1 MSRQC
6 VVQHAEDMFKKLRR
20 SLIWYL
26 FVTPTFV
33 LFGLF
38 VAYPTFETFRL
49 SFFQEVATRQEFVG
63 SLHYMRLLGN
73 QVFLAA
79 LLNTAFLGIVFLF
92 LIIPLSLVMASLL
105 NNLRVWPNLFKAIY
119 FLPQITSTVAVAL
132 VFSYV
137 FQPNWGLVNG
147 ILRQLGVEP
156 LPLWLAEPRYV
167 LTGSRAAATILAVWV
182 ALGYYML
189 IFQAGLQA
197 VPAELYDAAVVDGAG
212 PLQTWWLITI
222 PNLRPTF
229 IFLFITGTIDAMSRF
244 SDLWMLGGPAGT
256 PARSLQTIVMYMYQT
271 AFESNDFN
279 LASASAVIL
288 FVIVLLLTLINFRS
302 FLQREFSRQPGA

>member
-1 MSRQC
+1 MVR
-6 VVQHAEDMFKKLRR
+6 KLRK
-20 SLIWYL
+20 SLIWYV
-26 FVTPTFV
+26 FVAPTFI

-38 VAYPTFETFRL
+38 VAYPTLETFRL

-63 SLHYMRLLGN
+63 ALHYLRLLGN

-79 LLNTAFLGIVFLF
+79 LVNTAFLGILF
-92 LIIPLSLVMASLL
+92 LLIIIPLGFVMASLL

-167 LTGSRAAATILAVWV
+167 LTGSRAAVTILAVWV

-212 PLQTWWLITI
+212 PLQTWWLITL
-222 PNLRPTF
+222 PSMRPTF
-229 IFLFITGTIDAMSRF
+229 VFLYITGTIEAMSRF

-256 PARSLQTIVMYMYQT
+256 PARSLQTIVMYIYQT

-279 LASASAVIL
+279 LASAAAVIL
-288 FVIVLLLTLINFRS
+288 FVVVLLLTMVNFRS
-302 FLQREFSRQPGA
+302 FLQREFSSQSGV

>member
-1 MSRQC
+1 MARN
-6 VVQHAEDMFKKLRR
+6 LRK
-20 SLIWYL
+20 SLIWYV
-26 FVTPTFV
+26 FVAPTFI

-38 VAYPTFETFRL
+38 VAYPTLETFRL
-49 SFFQEVATRQEFVG
+49 SFFQEVATKQEFVG
-63 SLHYMRLLGN
+63 ALHYLRLLGN

-79 LLNTAFLGIVFLF
+79 LVNTAFLGILF
-92 LIIPLSLVMASLL
+92 LMIIIPLSFVMASLL

-137 FQPNWGLVNG
+137 FQPNWGLING
-147 ILRQLGVEP
+147 LLRQLGVEP

-167 LTGSRAAATILAVWV
+167 LTGSRAAVTILAVWV

-212 PLQTWWLITI
+212 PLQTWWLITL
-222 PNLRPTF
+222 PSMRPTF
-229 IFLFITGTIDAMSRF
+229 IFLYITGTIEAMSRF

-256 PARSLQTIVMYMYQT
+256 PARSLQTIVMYIYQT

-279 LASASAVIL
+279 LASAAAVIL
-288 FVIVLLLTLINFRS
+288 FVVVLLLTMINFRS
-302 FLQREFSRQPGA
+302 FLQREFSSQSGA

>member
-1 MSRQC
+1 MLR
-6 VVQHAEDMFKKLRR
+6 KLRK
-20 SLIWYL
+20 SLIWYA
-26 FVTPTFV
+26 FVAPTFV

-49 SFFQEVATRQEFVG
+49 SFFQEVATRQQFVG
-63 SLHYMRLLGN
+63 SLHYMRLLSN
-73 QVFLAA
+73 QIFLAS
-79 LLNTAFLGIVFLF
+79 LLNTAFLGILF
-92 LIIPLSLVMASLL
+92 LMIVIPLSLVMASLL
-105 NNLRVWPNLFKAIY
+105 NNLRVWPNLFKVIF

-137 FQPNWGLVNG
+137 LQPNWGLVNG
-147 ILRQLGVEP
+147 LLRELGVNP

-212 PLQTWWLITI
+212 PLQTWWLITL
-222 PNLRPTF
+222 PSLRPTF
-229 IFLFITGTIDAMSRF
+229 IFLYITGTIDAMSRF

-256 PARSLQTIVMYMYQT
+256 PARSLQTIVMYVYQT
-271 AFESNDFN
+271 AFESSDFN
-279 LASASAVIL
+279 LASAAAVIL
-288 FVIVLLLTLINFRS
+288 FIVVLLLTLINFRS
-302 FLQREFSRQPGA
+302 FLQREFTQRSGA

>member
-1 MSRQC
+1 MVR
-6 VVQHAEDMFKKLRR
+6 KLRK
-20 SLIWYL
+20 SLIWYV
-26 FVTPTFV
+26 FVAPTFI

-38 VAYPTFETFRL
+38 VAYPTLETFRL

-63 SLHYMRLLGN
+63 ALHYLRLLGN

-79 LLNTAFLGIVFLF
+79 LVNTAFLGILF
-92 LIIPLSLVMASLL
+92 LLIIIPLGFVMASLL

-147 ILRQLGVEP
+147 VLRQLGVEP

-167 LTGSRAAATILAVWV
+167 LTGSRAAVTILAVWV

-212 PLQTWWLITI
+212 PLQTWWLITL
-222 PNLRPTF
+222 PSMRPTF
-229 IFLFITGTIDAMSRF
+229 VFLYITGTIEAMSRF

-256 PARSLQTIVMYMYQT
+256 PARSLQTIVMYIYQT

-279 LASASAVIL
+279 LASAAAVIL
-288 FVIVLLLTLINFRS
+288 FVVVLLLTMVNFRS
-302 FLQREFSRQPGA
+302 FLQREFSSQSGV

>member
-1 MSRQC
+1 MLR
-6 VVQHAEDMFKKLRR
+6 KLRK
-20 SLIWYL
+20 SLIWYA
-26 FVTPTFV
+26 FVAPTFV

-63 SLHYMRLLGN
+63 SLHYIRLLSN

-79 LLNTAFLGIVFLF
+79 LVNTAFLGIIFLMI
-92 LIIPLSLVMASLL
+92 IIPLALVMASLL
-105 NNLRVWPNLFKAIY
+105 NNLRVWPNLFKAIF

-137 FQPNWGLVNG
+137 LQPNWGLVNG
-147 ILRQLGVEP
+147 LLREIGVSP

-212 PLQTWWLITI
+212 PLQTWWLITL
-222 PNLRPTF
+222 PSLRPTF
-229 IFLFITGTIDAMSRF
+229 IFLYITGTIDAMSRF

-256 PARSLQTIVMYMYQT
+256 PARSLQTIVMYVYQT
-271 AFESNDFN
+271 AFESSDFN
-279 LASASAVIL
+279 LASAAAVIL
-288 FVIVLLLTLINFRS
+288 FIVVLLLTLINFRS
-302 FLQREFSRQPGA
+302 FLQREFTQHSGA

>member
-1 MSRQC
+1 MVR
-6 VVQHAEDMFKKLRR
+6 KLRK
-20 SLIWYL
+20 SLIWYV
-26 FVTPTFV
+26 FVAPTFI

-38 VAYPTFETFRL
+38 VAYPTLETFRL

-63 SLHYMRLLGN
+63 ALHYLRLLGN

-79 LLNTAFLGIVFLF
+79 LVNTAFLGILF
-92 LIIPLSLVMASLL
+92 LLIIIPLGFVMASLL

-147 ILRQLGVEP
+147 LLRQLGVEP

-167 LTGSRAAATILAVWV
+167 LTGSRAAVTILAVWV

-212 PLQTWWLITI
+212 PLQTWWLITL
-222 PNLRPTF
+222 PSMRPTF
-229 IFLFITGTIDAMSRF
+229 VFLYITGTIEAMSRF

-256 PARSLQTIVMYMYQT
+256 PARSLQTIVMYIYQT

-279 LASASAVIL
+279 LASSAAVIL
-288 FVIVLLLTLINFRS
+288 FVVVLLLTMINFRS
-302 FLQREFSRQPGA
+302 FLQREFSSQSGG

>member
-1 MSRQC
+1 MLKR
-6 VVQHAEDMFKKLRR
+6 LRK
-20 SLIWYL
+20 SLIWYA
-26 FVTPTFV
+26 FIAPTFF
-33 LFGLF
+33 LYGLF

-49 SFFQEVATRQEFVG
+49 SLFQEVATQQQFVG
-63 SLHYMRLLGN
+63 ALHYMRLLGN
-73 QVFLAA
+73 RVFLAA
-79 LLNTAFLGIVFLF
+79 LLNTAFLGIVFL
-92 LIIPLSLVMASLL
+92 LIIIPLSLVLASML
-105 NNLRVWPNLFKAIY
+105 NNLKVWPNLFKAIY

-147 ILRQLGVEP
+147 TLRQLGVEP

-189 IFQAGLQA
+189 VFQAGLQA
-197 VPAELYDAAVVDGAG
+197 VPTELYDAAVVDGAG

-229 IFLFITGTIDAMSRF
+229 VFLLITGTIDAMSRF

-288 FVIVLLLTLINFRS
+288 FIVVLALTLFNFRS
-302 FLQREFSRQPGA
+302 FLQREFSRQSGA

>member
-1 MSRQC
+1 MLR
-6 VVQHAEDMFKKLRR
+6 KLRK
-20 SLIWYL
+20 SLIWYA
-26 FVTPTFV
+26 FVAPTF
-33 LFGLF
+33 FFYGLF
-38 VAYPTFETFRL
+38 VAYPTLETFRL

-63 SLHYMRLLGN
+63 ALHYMRLLGN

-79 LLNTAFLGIVFLF
+79 LLNTAFLGVIFLMI
-92 LIIPLSLVMASLL
+92 IIPLSLVMASLL
-105 NNLRVWPNLFKAIY
+105 NNLRVWPNFFKAIY

-147 ILRQLGVEP
+147 LLRELGVNP

-167 LTGSRAAATILAVWV
+167 LTGSRAAVTILAVWV

-197 VPAELYDAAVVDGAG
+197 VPSELYDAAVVDGAG

-256 PARSLQTIVMYMYQT
+256 PARSLQTIVMYVYQT
-271 AFESNDFN
+271 AFESSDFN
-279 LASASAVIL
+279 LASAAAVIL
-288 FVIVLLLTLINFRS
+288 FIVVLILTLVNFRS
-302 FLQREFSRQPGA
+302 FLGREFSSQTGA

>member
-1 MSRQC
+1 MLRQ
-6 VVQHAEDMFKKLRR
+6 LRK
-20 SLIWYL
+20 SLVWYA
-26 FVTPTFV
+26 FVAPTFL

-38 VAYPTFETFRL
+38 VAYPTVETFRL
-49 SFFQEVATRQEFVG
+49 SFFHEVATRQEFVG
-63 SLHYMRLLGN
+63 ALHYIRLLTN
-73 QVFLAA
+73 QVFINA
-79 LLNTAFLGIVFLF
+79 LINTAFLGIIFLMTV
-92 LIIPLSLVMASLL
+92 IPLSLIMASLL

-132 VFSYV
+132 IFSYV

-147 ILRQLGVEP
+147 LLRAWGVAP

-167 LTGSRAAATILAVWV
+167 LTGSRAAVTILAVWV

-197 VPAELYDAAVVDGAG
+197 IPTELYDAAVVDGAG
-212 PLQTWWLITI
+212 SLQTWWYITL
-222 PNLRPTF
+222 PSLRPTF
-229 IFLFITGTIDAMSRF
+229 VFLYITGTIEAMSRF

-256 PARSLQTIVMYMYQT
+256 PARSLQTIVMYMYQS

-279 LASASAVIL
+279 LASAAAVIL
-288 FVIVLLLTLINFRS
+288 FVVVLALTLINFRS
-302 FLQREFSRQPGA
+302 FLQREFAGQ